1 MVKRGM
7 IQNKEKKMKVIGITG
22 GTGAGKSTVCAELKK
37 RGAEIIDA
45 DAISRQVSQKGG
57 IAFGE
62 IVEAFGTEILDEMG
76 EIDRKA
82 LGKIV
87 FNDEEK
93 LSLLN
98 QITHKHIFDEMERR
112 LKQCTA
118 EFAVLDVPLLF
129 EEDFPLHCDLTVAVV
144 AEPEIRLKRIMAR
157 DNITHDAA
165 AARMKNQ
172 ISNEDYARLA
182 DICVENNG
190 GADAAALLAEKIIK
204 EAEK

>member
-7 IQNKEKKMKVIGITG
+7 IPNKEKKMKIIGITG

-37 RGAEIIDA
+37 CGAEIIDA

-57 IAFGE
+57 VAFDE
-62 IVEAFGTEILDEMG
+62 IIEGFGTGILNESG

-87 FNDEEK
+87 FNDTEK

-98 QITHKHIFDEMERR
+98 QITHKHIFAEMERR
-112 LKQCTA
+112 LKLCTA
-118 EFAVLDVPLLF
+118 KIAVLDVPLLF
-129 EEDFPLHCDLTVAVV
+129 DNDFPLHCDLTVAVV
-144 AEPEIRLKRIMAR
+144 AEPEIRLKRIMVR
-157 DNITHDAA
+157 DNITYDAA
-165 AARMKNQ
+165 VARMKNQ
-172 ISNEDYARLA
+172 ISDGDYARLA

-190 GADAAALLAEKIIK
+190 GADEAALLAKKIIE

>member
-7 IQNKEKKMKVIGITG
+7 IPNREKKMKVIGITG

-57 IAFGE
+57 IAFDE
-62 IVEAFGTEILDEMG
+62 IVEGFGTEILNDLG
-76 EIDRKA
+76 EIDRRA

-87 FNDEEK
+87 FNDTEK

-98 QITHKHIFDEMERR
+98 GITHKHIFAEMERR
-112 LKQCTA
+112 MKLCTA
-118 EFAVLDVPLLF
+118 KIAVLDVPLLF
-129 EEDFPLHCDLTVAVV
+129 DKDFPLHCDLTVAII

-157 DNITHDAA
+157 DGITYDAA
-165 AARMKNQ
+165 VARMKNQ
-172 ISNEDYARLA
+172 ISDEDYARLA
-182 DICVENNG
+182 DICVANNG
-190 GADAAALLAEKIIK
+190 GAENTALLAEKIIK